1 MWRYASN
8 PLMARYT
15 PVPWSEDNIKSK
27 QDVESYIENFCIPH
41 RWCRS
46 LCIED
51 RSIGMLIITP
61 AGSSSSSWR
70 KGNLGGLVSPEY
82 WSKGVGTRAAEI
94 AVVDGFRVIPEMV
107 RMECS
112 ADVEN
117 VGMHKILEKAGFR
130 REGVLRKFLFH
141 RGEDRD
147 VVMFSML
154 VDDQKRLALVGM
166 SDIISSN
173 ISSRL

>member
-1 MWRYASN
+1 
-8 PLMARYT
+8 
-15 PVPWSEDNIKSK
+15 
-27 QDVESYIENFCIPH
+27 
-41 RWCRS
+41 
-46 LCIED
+46 
-51 RSIGMLIITP
+51 
-61 AGSSSSSWR
+61 
-70 KGNLGGLVSPEY
+70 
-82 WSKGVGTRAAEI
+82 
-94 AVVDGFRVIPEMV
+94 MV